1 MVSRE
6 FHQDAIAKLTR
17 SYELRLSA
25 SAPSGEG
32 RWVSEE
38 DLSEYQGVLNVAE
51 KEIAELR
58 EKIAQLESPEGD
70 AEKEIAELLEKIA
83 QLESPEG
90 DAEKEKDTED
100 ESAPADP
107 ASPPSPGPEA
117 DKKPRGKKS

>member
-70 AEKEIAELLEKIA
+70 AEKE
-83 QLESPEG
+83 
-90 DAEKEKDTED
+90 KDTED